1 LEVVENLMKDLKLP
15 VLISKRPV
23 WDTFPG
29 AWYTIAID
37 VIMPDGRTLQVA
49 SVHHYRDQWARA
61 FDVKYEDA
69 SGKQQFVHQTTYGMS
84 ERLLGAI
91 VASHGDDR
99 GLIMPP
105 AVAPVQVVVI
115 PILAKEGSEE
125 VMSKAEEIVSNL
137 KASGIRTKLDSRDIR
152 PGQKYYD
159 WEIKG
164 VPLRIE
170 IGPRDLAN
178 NSVMCAKR
186 TGEKTSQALD
196 NLVENVQNQLELI
209 GDEMMSNSL
218 QHFNSRIQNL
228 PNFTVDGD
236 KLIFDNSIQTDM
248 VYEFAFAGN
257 DAEAEMIEKNTG
269 LSFLGDSTKLYDK
282 KIPCVMTGTPTNRR
296 IYLSKTY

>member
-1 LEVVENLMKDLKLP
+1 
-15 VLISKRPV
+15 
-23 WDTFPG
+23 
-29 AWYTIAID
+29 
-37 VIMPDGRTLQVA
+37 
-49 SVHHYRDQWARA
+49 
-61 FDVKYEDA
+61 
-69 SGKQQFVHQTTYGMS
+69 MS

-105 AVAPVQVVVI
+105 AVAPIQVIVI
-115 PILAKEGSEE
+115 PILSKDGSEE
-125 VMSKAEEIVSNL
+125 VMSKAEEIVSEL
-137 KASGIRTKLDSRDIR
+137 KSSGIRTKLDSRAIR

-186 TGEKTSQALD
+186 TGEKTSQSLD
-196 NLVENVQNQLELI
+196 GLVDAVQNQLETI

-218 QHFNSRIQNL
+218 EHFNSHLQKL
-228 PNFTVDGD
+228 PNFTVDGNN
-236 KLIFDNSIQTDM
+236 LQFSEPIQTNK

-257 DAEAEMIEKNTG
+257 DAEAEMIEKSTG

-282 KIPCVMTGTPTNRR
+282 EQPCIITGILTTRR
-296 IYLSKTY
+296 IYLAKTY